1 MKGFNSNK
9 KNVGATS
16 IASKACAW
24 ILSIMLVVTGMAPS
38 FAANSKNVSNG
49 AADSYVKNVAKKDEA
64 SSKKLDKK
72 DTSAT
77 KKLDKKLSFQKILKD
92 TNNENA
98 KKKIFKN
105 RRNQQFNL
113 NASGNVNAT
122 LMNGDLSITVKN
134 SSGDANIDR
143 SKWIEMVKALG
154 GSYDKNSGRI
164 DWSNASDFGRI
175 YFPYSSKVY
184 LPKDSSTFFYGFK
197 KHSIYYLENCK
208 IDNVEN
214 MESMFANSKIESID
228 LSKWELND
236 TLLSD
241 TDKTKNMFASCS
253 DLGLI
258 KTPVGLKTDISGVN
272 NSFKIVKLKKGEP
285 VTVEKE
291 NQNLNSSYKINQSGD
306 KNACF
311 HIYHKDKY
319 VGVTFNSNGGDVE
332 AWINHAIVEKGKFI
346 FGTNPKEN
354 PKKEGHWLDGW
365 SLDKNATSA
374 GYLYIKPNEDI
385 TVYAIYKH
393 VKVIPLNDSGNVYVL
408 PKVGPIGRIKLEVN
422 VRDTKDDV
430 RIQKNKWREMTEKFH
445 TQADSRKIY

>member
-1 MKGFNSNK
+1 MKGFNSNR

-49 AADSYVKNVAKKDEA
+49 AADSYVKNVVKKDEA

-184 LPKDSSTFFYGFK
+184 LPKDSSTFF
-197 KHSIYYLENCK
+197 
-208 IDNVEN
+208 
-214 MESMFANSKIESID
+214 MD
-228 LSKWELND
+228 L
-236 TLLSD
+236 
-241 TDKTKNMFASCS
+241 KNIA
-253 DLGLI
+253 
-258 KTPVGLKTDISGVN
+258 
-272 NSFKIVKLKKGEP
+272 
-285 VTVEKE
+285 
-291 NQNLNSSYKINQSGD
+291 
-306 KNACF
+306 
-311 HIYHKDKY
+311 
-319 VGVTFNSNGGDVE
+319 
-332 AWINHAIVEKGKFI
+332 
-346 FGTNPKEN
+346 
-354 PKKEGHWLDGW
+354 
-365 SLDKNATSA
+365 
-374 GYLYIKPNEDI
+374 YII
-385 TVYAIYKH
+385 
-393 VKVIPLNDSGNVYVL
+393 
-408 PKVGPIGRIKLEVN
+408 
-422 VRDTKDDV
+422 
-430 RIQKNKWREMTEKFH
+430 
-445 TQADSRKIY
+445 